1 MRRKRVSLSSEQREF
16 LNRYF
21 LYNDKPSVDEKYDIS
36 IELNMSYKAVQIWF
50 QNARAHIRRYQKA
63 RSFLAYSSDINDS
76 GKEFFAHCNALCI
89 QPKKSLVKKYLEMYG
104 DSEGTKCERKQHPQ
118 IVSTYDPASQV
129 YFLGYW

>member
-36 IELNMSYKAVQIWF
+36 FELNMSYKAVQIWF
-50 QNARAHIRRYQKA
+50 QNTRAHIRRYQNA
-63 RSFLAYSSDINDS
+63 RSFLAYSSDISDS
-76 GKEFFAHCNALCI
+76 CKEFFAHCNALCI
-89 QPKKSLVKKYLEMYG
+89 QPKKSLVKKYLEMYTDPESPEYG
-104 DSEGTKCERKQHPQ
+104 NKQYPQ
-118 IVSTYDPASQV
+118 IVSTYDPESQV